1 MEADGDVQ
9 RSVQGLESGS
19 VLVAENASVVVVVVG
34 QDNVQA
40 KAVEAGKGNGWL
52 SVRTASVRSRS
63 LEAETEGFVETE
75 IQISMM

>member
-1 MEADGDVQ
+1 
-9 RSVQGLESGS
+9 
-19 VLVAENASVVVVVVG
+19 VVVVVG

-63 LEAETEGFVETE
+63 LEVEIEGFVETE
-75 IQISMM
+75 IQLSMM